1 MWMCYKLK
9 KKKFSFVLNIFN
21 AKKIRAFAPRA
32 RCTSR
37 GLTLIVYK
45 DINYIKKLQQH
56 NTHKIII
63 KQSVKHSTT

>member
-1 MWMCYKLK
+1 MRLPKEQDAHLGG
-9 KKKFSFVLNIFN
+9 FN
-21 AKKIRAFAPRA
+21 
-32 RCTSR
+32 
-37 GLTLIVYK
+37 TLIIYK